1 MSGDWQRLHRVR
13 RVSCGSPEN
22 HWVLWLIHKAK
33 TEQLK
38 MEVQQHQIGLTSG
51 SDRWAT
57 TQSRNF
63 EAEDVSGSQ
72 GLRRG

>member
-1 MSGDWQRLHRVR
+1 
-13 RVSCGSPEN
+13 
-22 HWVLWLIHKAK
+22 LIHKAK

-57 TQSRNF
+57 TQSGNF